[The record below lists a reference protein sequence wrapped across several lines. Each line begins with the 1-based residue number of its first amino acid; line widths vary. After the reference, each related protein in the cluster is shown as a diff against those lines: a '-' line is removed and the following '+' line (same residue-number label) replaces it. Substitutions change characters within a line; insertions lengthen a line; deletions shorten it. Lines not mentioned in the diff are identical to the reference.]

1 MDFALVGIL
10 CERSLTAVRETCRR
24 SCRLAREL
32 ALRGACAGACPPDSP
47 PLFIVRTDPTDVVS
61 VVALQALRNL
71 EPGNHGWTQH
81 TAPEGYCYYY
91 NSHTGVSQWERPLAL
106 DFPISSHQP

>member
-1 MDFALVGIL
+1 MLLCDAGAVAALLGSSHP
-10 CERSLTAVRETCRR
+10 EAPA
-24 SCRLAREL
+24 LARACMLRRLCQVDVAGL
-32 ALRGACAGACPPDSP
+32 AS
-47 PLFIVRTDPTDVVS
+47 S
-61 VVALQALRNL
+61 QALRNL

-106 DFPISSHQP
+106 DFPISSQP

>member
-1 MDFALVGIL
+1 MPCALMREL
-10 CERSLTAVRETCRR
+10 LERSVIVLCSCRRR

-32 ALRGACAGACPPDSP
+32 ALRGACAGACPPGLP
-47 PLFIVRTDPTDVVS
+47 DVLVWRPVHAEAAA

-106 DFPISSHQP
+106 DFPISHQP

>member
-1 MDFALVGIL
+1 MLGSSHSEAPALARAHLGCLPFSIL
-10 CERSLTAVRETCRR
+10 RTDHTDVTAV
-24 SCRLAREL
+24 L
-32 ALRGACAGACPPDSP
+32 
-47 PLFIVRTDPTDVVS
+47 
-61 VVALQALRNL
+61 ALQALRNL

>member
-1 MDFALVGIL
+1 MSRELVCKL
-10 CERSLTAVRETCRR
+10 RERSLTAVRASRRR
-24 SCRLAREL
+24 SRCLAREL
-32 ALRGACAGACPPDSP
+32 ALRSACAGACPPRLPDALVWRP
-47 PLFIVRTDPTDVVS
+47 DRADLAA

-106 DFPISSHQP
+106 DFPISHQP